1 MAAYI
6 IVDVEITDRARYEE
20 YMKGVPPTIARYG
33 GRFLVRGG
41 RAENLEGTWQPK
53 RVVVLE
59 FDSVARA
66 KEWWASED
74 YLAPK
79 RLRQS
84 ASITN
89 MIVVEGASA

>member
-6 IVDVEITDRARYEE
+6 IVDVEITDKARYDE
-20 YMKGVPPTIARYG
+20 YIKVVPPTIARYG

-41 RAENLEGTWQPK
+41 KAESLEGSWRPK

-59 FDSVARA
+59 FDSVERA
-66 KEWWASED
+66 KEWWASEE
-74 YLAPK
+74 YSAPK

-84 ASITN
+84 ASITDL
-89 MIVVEGASA
+89 IVVQGV